1 MICRRHSCHSS
12 RRDQQAGLRDNN
24 RFGLPLLTNSPPS
37 RRDLIRSTA
46 ALLLPRSLAASAAQE
61 PTFSTNVKVVSVL
74 ATVRD
79 KRGDIIRNLG
89 KDDFTLLE
97 DGRPQTIR
105 YFSRESDLP
114 LTLGLL
120 VDTSLSQTR
129 VLEDERGAS
138 FRFLEQVL
146 REGKDKAFIVQ
157 FDQVVLTRQELTSSR
172 KDLESALDLV
182 DSPRKLGAEGGGT
195 LLYDAV
201 RMESIQVMRKL
212 EGRKAFIV
220 LTDGVDIGSS
230 VTLTDAIEAAQRA
243 DTLVYSIL
251 FSDESAYG
259 SFSLGPSG
267 RGVLQR
273 LSRETGAGFFEVSK
287 KQSIDRIFALIEE
300 ELRSQ
305 YSLGFVSDE
314 LITASGFRKIRL
326 IAKQKGLIVQ
336 ARDRYYAEL

>member
-1 MICRRHSCHSS
+1 MRAQSKFSFTFRR
-12 RRDQQAGLRDNN
+12 RIAKLA
-24 RFGLPLLTNSPPS
+24 FGLTKSRLS
-37 RRDLIRSTA
+37 RRDLIRSSAA
-46 ALLLPRSLAASAAQE
+46 ALFAHRATGAQE
-61 PTFSTNVKVVSVL
+61 PKFSTDVKVVNVL

-79 KRGDIIRNLG
+79 KKGQIIRDLG

-97 DGRPQTIR
+97 DGRPQTIQ

-114 LTLGLL
+114 LTIGLL

-138 FRFLEQVL
+138 LHFLEQVL
-146 REGKDKAFIVQ
+146 RENKDKAFIVQ
-157 FDQVVLTRQELTSSR
+157 FDQVILIRQDLTSSR
-172 KDLESALDLV
+172 KDLEAALELV
-182 DSPRKLGAEGGGT
+182 DSPDPRKLGGEGGGT

-201 RMESIQVMRKL
+201 RKISIQVTRNL
-212 EGRKAFIV
+212 QGRKALIV
-220 LTDGVDIGSS
+220 LSDGVDFGSAI
-230 VTLTDAIEAAQRA
+230 TLTDAIEAAERA

-251 FSDESAYG
+251 FSDASAYG
-259 SFSLGPSG
+259 SFSLGESG
-267 RGVLQR
+267 KRVLQR

-287 KQSIDRIFALIEE
+287 KQTIEQIFGSIEE

-314 LITASGFRKIRL
+314 PVTASGFRKIRL
-326 IAKQKGLIVQ
+326 TVKSKGLLVQ